1 MQTPTQMLTGCFC
14 VGRRTSAPK
23 PVAEAEQ
30 SPRTDE
36 DANQDTPREMD
47 VDACV
52 VPMHLSAEARA
63 RLHAEIIGLADE
75 EVRLGLTQCR
85 RAD

>member
-14 VGRRTSAPK
+14 VGRRTSASK
-23 PVAEAEQ
+23 PVEAEQ

-52 VPMHLSAEARA
+52 VPMHLSAEQRA
-63 RLHAEIIGLADE
+63 RLHAEILGLADE
-75 EVRLGLTQCR
+75 EARLFALTQCR
-85 RAD
+85 HAD